1 MRFYPFSNY
10 MINDVV
16 KRSCSEHGGI
26 LRSIIAA
33 PARKYSKDIQL
44 LSVSG
49 QMPNYHKIIL
59 EGGAKVN
66 YHLTGYGLYHEEATI
81 RLIGEAI
88 ERYSLMVG
96 HYPHRDRIKY
106 ATYSEIRKEG
116 NVIPWEYLQVFGDE
130 DYERFQNSSYKKL
143 QRLTESDVVGWIQCA
158 SLVNPG
164 EEIWMPLQMLFVG
177 YGIEK
182 RQNEVP
188 FITGFSTGTA
198 SHVSMEKA
206 LINAICEFVQ
216 IDALMVNWYTGRAS
230 DEVLVDDLTLIN
242 AMGILGNKDNS
253 FKVRVYDLTL
263 MNKFGM
269 YVFGCAIENKKEERP
284 FIVFGA
290 QGEMNPLKGVY
301 RALMEATAISF
312 LGYFGPLY
320 SPNEYFA
327 NQDLSI
333 YDDLDKNV
341 SFYIHPSNAEKKRIL
356 FANMS
361 SGKKKLLSSFE
372 NYDSGNEKEN
382 LQRLLESVRKIS
394 RYAVYL
400 DITPPEVAAQGWHV
414 MRVFI
419 PELVTMCM
427 PGIPYS
433 RHPRFAEFGGIKNEY
448 PHPLP

>member
-1 MRFYPFSNY
+1 

-49 QMPNYHKIIL
+49 QMPNYHKVIL
-59 EGGAKVN
+59 EGAAKVN

-81 RLIGEAI
+81 RLVGEAI

-96 HYPHRDRIKY
+96 HYPHRERIKY
-106 ATYSEIRKEG
+106 ATYREICKEG
-116 NVIPWEYLQVFGDE
+116 NVIPWEYLQIFSDE
-130 DYERFQNSSYKKL
+130 DYARFQDSNYKKL
-143 QRLTESDVVGWIQCA
+143 QRLKEDDVVGWIKCA
-158 SLVNPG
+158 SLVRPG

-182 RQNEVP
+182 RKNEIP
-188 FITGFSTGTA
+188 FMTGFSTGTA

-216 IDALMVNWYTGRAS
+216 IDSLMVNWYTGRKS
-230 DEVLVDDLTLIN
+230 DEVLIDDLTLIN
-242 AMGILGNKDNS
+242 SMDTLRNKDNS
-253 FKVRVYDLTL
+253 FVPRVYDLTL
-263 MNKFGM
+263 MKDFGLH
-269 YVFGCAIENKKEERP
+269 VFGCAIENKKNERP
-284 FIVFGA
+284 LIVFGA
-290 QGEMNPLKGVY
+290 QGELNPLKGVY
-301 RALMEATAISF
+301 RSLMEATAISF

-320 SPNEYFA
+320 SPGEYFT
-327 NQDLSI
+327 NQDSSM

-341 SFYIHPSNAEKKRIL
+341 SFYIHPSDSEKKRSL
-356 FANMS
+356 LAKMS
-361 SGKKKLLSSFE
+361 SGKKRPLSSFE
-372 NYDSGNEKEN
+372 NYDSGDEREN
-382 LQRLLESVRKIS
+382 LQRLLESVKKIS
-394 RYAVYL
+394 KYAVYL
-400 DITPPEVAAQGWHV
+400 DITPPEVAQQGWHV

-433 RHPRFAEFGGIKNEY
+433 QHPRFADDNKSVMT
-448 PHPLP
+448 PS

>member
-1 MRFYPFSNY
+1 

-49 QMPNYHKIIL
+49 QMPNYHKVIL
-59 EGGAKVN
+59 EGAAKVN

-81 RLIGEAI
+81 RLVGEAI

-96 HYPHRDRIKY
+96 HYPHRERIKY
-106 ATYSEIRKEG
+106 ATYREICKEG
-116 NVIPWEYLQVFGDE
+116 NVIPWEYLQIFSDE
-130 DYERFQNSSYKKL
+130 DYARFQDSNYKKL
-143 QRLTESDVVGWIQCA
+143 QRLKEDDVVGWIKCA
-158 SLVNPG
+158 SLVRPG

-182 RQNEVP
+182 RKNEIP
-188 FITGFSTGTA
+188 FMTGFSTGTA

-216 IDALMVNWYTGRAS
+216 IDSLMVNWYTGRKS
-230 DEVLVDDLTLIN
+230 DEVLIDDLTLIN
-242 AMGILGNKDNS
+242 SMDTLRNKDNS
-253 FKVRVYDLTL
+253 FVPRVYDLTL
-263 MNKFGM
+263 MKDFGLH
-269 YVFGCAIENKKEERP
+269 VFGCAIENKKNERP
-284 FIVFGA
+284 LIVFGA
-290 QGEMNPLKGVY
+290 QGELNPLKGVY
-301 RALMEATAISF
+301 RSLMEATAISF

-320 SPNEYFA
+320 SPGEYFT
-327 NQDLSI
+327 NQDSSM

-341 SFYIHPSNAEKKRIL
+341 SFYIHPSDSEKKRSL
-356 FANMS
+356 LAKMS
-361 SGKKKLLSSFE
+361 SGKKRPLSSFE
-372 NYDSGNEKEN
+372 NYDSGDEREN
-382 LQRLLESVRKIS
+382 LQRLLESVKKIS
-394 RYAVYL
+394 KYAVYL
-400 DITPPEVAAQGWHV
+400 DITPPEVAQQGWHV

-433 RHPRFAEFGGIKNEY
+433 QHPRFAEFGGVQNEY